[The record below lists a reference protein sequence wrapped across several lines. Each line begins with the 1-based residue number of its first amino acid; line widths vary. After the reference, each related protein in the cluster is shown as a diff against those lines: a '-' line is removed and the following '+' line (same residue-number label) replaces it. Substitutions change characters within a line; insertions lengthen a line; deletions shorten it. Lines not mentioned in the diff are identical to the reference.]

1 MLLEQQKGEWEMFLK
16 KRVIAFLMAAIS
28 MVTLFFGATTVDAAR
43 MDMVDVSNYN
53 GDMTVANFQDMINNY
68 GVKAMVT
75 KISEGTSFKDSVAAN
90 NIKTAQAAG
99 LYVNG
104 YHYAR
109 YSTVSGAIAEADYSA
124 KLAKE
129 DGLPTGAVL
138 ATDVESSEQSSLSK
152 SQNDA
157 NNQAFMNEVAKY
169 GYRSTIYTMG
179 SWVDTVMTVSSGW
192 IASYPSNAT
201 DLQWYSA
208 DHGWQWSSTYQFDGS
223 YGNFDVSQLYDDFF
237 TTYQTPT
244 GYTDSSTTTNAG
256 STSSTTTDTSTSTS
270 NDSVITV
277 NNTSSNYVPLVAINN
292 GSVSTVSNRAL
303 SNGSAWKT
311 DKTQVIDNVTYYR
324 VATNE
329 WVNAEYI
336 KGNNAT
342 TSSASDSTGSTSNS
356 VVKVRNSDGSY
367 VRLMAL
373 QTDGSMQP
381 VDNRAL
387 GNDTSWLTD
396 QSKVVDGVTYYRV
409 ATNEW
414 VAQTYVIS

>member
-1 MLLEQQKGEWEMFLK
+1 MSIG
-16 KRVIAFLMAAIS
+16 
-28 MVTLFFGATTVDAAR
+28 
-43 MDMVDVSNYN
+43 SN
-53 GDMTVANFQDMINNY
+53 
-68 GVKAMVT
+68 
-75 KISEGTSFKDSVAAN
+75 
-90 NIKTAQAAG
+90 
-99 LYVNG
+99 
-104 YHYAR
+104 
-109 YSTVSGAIAEADYSA
+109 
-124 KLAKE
+124 
-129 DGLPTGAVL
+129 
-138 ATDVESSEQSSLSK
+138 
-152 SQNDA
+152 
-157 NNQAFMNEVAKY
+157 
-169 GYRSTIYTMG
+169 
-179 SWVDTVMTVSSGW
+179 W

-237 TTYQTPT
+237 TTYQTPA

-277 NNTSSNYVPLVAINN
+277 NNTNSNYVPLVAINN
-292 GSVSTVSNRAL
+292 DSVSTVSNRAL

-311 DKTQVIDNVTYYR
+311 DKTQVIGNVTYYR